1 MSLSALF
8 PLVAI
13 IVLNS
18 VKDPTVRLGLM
29 AVFTVAFS
37 VCLGLVSTARKAVFI
52 GTMLYA
58 LFQTLLIARDGD
70 L

>member
-29 AVFTVAFS
+29 AVFTSGFFS
-37 VCLGLVSTARKAVFI
+37 LLGL
-52 GTMLYA
+52 GLY
-58 LFQTLLIARDGD
+58 R
-70 L
+70 